1 MPGKPS
7 ANRPDGQVPNRLFA
21 VVALSADAV
30 LLLVVVLYL
39 RRWRRWSRHEVMDLD
54 GDEATLESR
63 GQTLTASVPAQWA
76 RRVAVGDR
84 VSGSMHLV
92 AESDVLPGLP
102 LSGLERVHGSS
113 YVVRGRVVDARAGRV
128 ELEMDDGF
136 RLPVETGELKI
147 RADIRDSTEV
157 RGTLCFTPTRG

>member
-1 MPGKPS
+1 M
-7 ANRPDGQVPNRLFA
+7 
-21 VVALSADAV
+21 
-30 LLLVVVLYL
+30 
-39 RRWRRWSRHEVMDLD
+39 
-54 GDEATLESR
+54 
-63 GQTLTASVPAQWA
+63 
-76 RRVAVGDR
+76 AVGDR

-92 AESDVLPGLP
+92 AESDVLPGPP

-136 RLPVETGELKI
+136 RLPWRPGSSQI